1 MPKKESEQFGDS
13 NHKGIFKKILNKLII
28 IRDYEKKL
36 LIKNKSIAS
45 EGYHDSNDKLD
56 ERISAL
62 RGIMFDPIA
71 LIFGVL
77 GVFFVVYI
85 VMDYDNRGFNN
96 FFDYLN
102 YHPDP
107 FGPELF
113 MIGVGCLIYAW
124 IRFRK
129 ASRYQKTRIQEL
141 TNEKNNNKSKRK
153 HKFKLE
159 KKIESVWK
167 EIDILEKKYVKESQ
181 NYFTKKYDKNK
192 NRKLDVVEDSHD
204 YMNLLD
210 KHQEKIISISE
221 KMGED
226 YIHTLVKVDEKLN
239 LKKESLNLL
248 LNKILNYEG
257 RFNEK
262 SNIEVFEEL
271 LKKEINFYNVLL
283 NASLFMASSLIND
296 DRIGFRKLYQ
306 LFDKMNFFNSNYENK
321 VLELFSNINE
331 NLNTIIHKID
341 DMNFS
346 IVGAIQDL
354 SYVTEKGM
362 DNLSNDL
369 KSVNSSI
376 NLNNLIAGINAY
388 QNYKTNQRL
397 K

>member
-1 MPKKESEQFGDS
+1 
-13 NHKGIFKKILNKLII
+13 
-28 IRDYEKKL
+28 
-36 LIKNKSIAS
+36 
-45 EGYHDSNDKLD
+45 
-56 ERISAL
+56 
-62 RGIMFDPIA
+62 
-71 LIFGVL
+71 
-77 GVFFVVYI
+77 
-85 VMDYDNRGFNN
+85 
-96 FFDYLN
+96 
-102 YHPDP
+102 
-107 FGPELF
+107 
-113 MIGVGCLIYAW
+113 MIAW
-124 IRFRK
+124 ISYRK
-129 ASRYQKTRIQEL
+129 ETRKINTWIEEL
-141 TNEKNNNKSKRK
+141 INEKNKKKSKRK
-153 HKFKLE
+153 HKFNLE

-181 NYFTKKYDKNK
+181 NYFTKKYDKN
-192 NRKLDVVEDSHD
+192 NNGKLDEIEDSHD
-204 YMNLLD
+204 YMNLLE
-210 KHQEKIISISE
+210 KNQEKIISISE

-248 LNKILNYEG
+248 LNKILNYDG
-257 RFNEK
+257 RFNEE
-262 SNIEVFEEL
+262 SNIEVFEDL

-321 VLELFSNINE
+321 VLELFSNVNE

>member
-45 EGYHDSNDKLD
+45 EGYYDSNDKLD
-56 ERISAL
+56 EKISDL
-62 RGIMFDPIA
+62 RERERG
-71 LIFGVL
+71 FGVTTKFFGAL
-77 GVFFVVYI
+77 GIGCLWYTMELFN
-85 VMDYDNRGFNN
+85 DYREDFHN
-96 FFDYLN
+96 FFDFLN
-102 YHPDP
+102 YR
-107 FGPELF
+107 PEGLL
-113 MIGVGCLIYAW
+113 MGVGSLLIAW
-124 IRFRK
+124 ISYRK
-129 ASRYQKTRIQEL
+129 ETRKINTWIEEL
-141 TNEKNNNKSKRK
+141 INEKNKKKSKRK
-153 HKFKLE
+153 HKFNLE

-181 NYFTKKYDKNK
+181 NYFTKKYDKN
-192 NRKLDVVEDSHD
+192 NNGKLDEIEDSHD
-204 YMNLLD
+204 YMNLLE

-226 YIHTLVKVDEKLN
+226 YIHTLVKVDEKLT

-248 LNKILNYEG
+248 LNKILNYDG
-257 RFNEK
+257 RFNEE
-262 SNIEVFEEL
+262 SNIEVFEDL

-321 VLELFSNINE
+321 VLELFSNVNE

>member
-77 GVFFVVYI
+77 GVIFFIYVV
-85 VMDYDNRGFNN
+85 VDYDYRGFNN

-102 YHPDP
+102 YHP
-107 FGPELF
+107 EVF

-129 ASRYQKTRIQEL
+129 EERKINTWIEEL
-141 TNEKNNNKSKRK
+141 INEKNKNKSKRK
-153 HKFKLE
+153 HKFNLE

-167 EIDILEKKYVKESQ
+167 EIDILEKKYVKQLQ
-181 NYFTKKYDKNK
+181 NYFIKKYDKN
-192 NRKLDVVEDSHD
+192 NNGKLDEIEDSHD
-204 YMNLLD
+204 YMNLLE
-210 KHQEKIISISE
+210 KNQEKIISISE

-226 YIHTLVKVDEKLN
+226 YIHTLVKIDEKLT

-248 LNKILNYEG
+248 LNKILNYDG
-257 RFNEK
+257 RFNEE
-262 SNIEVFEEL
+262 SNIEVFEDL

-321 VLELFSNINE
+321 VLELFSNVNE

>member
-102 YHPDP
+102 YHP
-107 FGPELF
+107 EVF

-167 EIDILEKKYVKESQ
+167 EIDILEKKY
-181 NYFTKKYDKNK
+181 DKN
-192 NRKLDVVEDSHD
+192 NNGKLDEIEDSHD
-204 YMNLLD
+204 YMNLLE
-210 KHQEKIISISE
+210 KNQEKIISISE

-226 YIHTLVKVDEKLN
+226 YIHTLVKIDEKLT

-248 LNKILNYEG
+248 LNKILNYDG
-257 RFNEK
+257 RFNEE
-262 SNIEVFEEL
+262 SNIEVFEDL
-271 LKKEINFYNVLL
+271 LKKEINFYDVLL

-321 VLELFSNINE
+321 VLELFSNVNE

-376 NLNNLIAGINAY
+376 NLNNLIAGINTY